1 MPRSQPE
8 SLDTDLAALVRDETS
23 ELNEAVTE
31 VAGP

>member
-8 SLDTDLAALVRDETS
+8 SLDTDLATLVRDTTS

-31 VAGP
+31 VTGP